1 MNPPPAGNYST
12 RLLLA
17 PTILGLILI
26 NLSSCTAIQIHSS
39 DVRTFYCDEG
49 KVFRLSENAKQG
61 QAILF
66 LAGKRFDLKRLNED
80 SGRSYANSSVL
91 VGLDAPG
98 AYLNYKGIRVMENC
112 STEGNPEVH
121 IIAVRNKLSE
131 IGLPGSLAS
140 IEINRN

>member
-1 MNPPPAGNYST
+1 MTLPPTGNHST

-17 PTILGLILI
+17 PAIPGLLFITLT
-26 NLSSCTAIQIHSS
+26 SCTAIPIHSS

-49 KVFRLSENAKQG
+49 KVFRLAENAKQG

-66 LAGKRFDLKRLNED
+66 LAGERFNLQRLSED
-80 SGRSYANSSVL
+80 SGRSYSNSSVL
-91 VGLDAPG
+91 VGFDAPG

-121 IIAVRNKLSE
+121 IIAVRN
-131 IGLPGSLAS
+131 
-140 IEINRN
+140 